1 MSENAKTA
9 GRNQPRNNASFSNAI
24 SGLVDTR
31 NKRSVWSVGIGRYK
45 GAHFAT
51 FPPKLIEPCILAG
64 CPKGGI
70 VLDPFAG
77 SGTTLM
83 VAAQND
89 RRYIG
94 FELNPEYL
102 PMIAKRVG
110 EVQRKLF

>member
-1 MSENAKTA
+1 
-9 GRNQPRNNASFSNAI
+9 
-24 SGLVDTR
+24 
-31 NKRSVWSVGIGRYK
+31 VGILWNWRSSYK